1 VDKKIIVTGLI
12 AVLLI
17 LGLSA
22 CGGSAEEVV
31 SDAGINKSSGVE
43 TSAEEAEIAPGDRAG
58 FSGDMPIS
66 SQLGFGTLLLEETG
80 NAVDP
85 AQALQLLPLWK
96 AARSLSQSET
106 VAEEELNAIFN
117 QIEGTMTT
125 AQINAI
131 IEMQLTGEEIDQ
143 RMEDLGIE
151 AGFGGVG
158 FGNLTPEQQATAQA
172 AHESGEGVPAGS
184 GPGGGFRGNGPG
196 AGGGQGFDIGNLT
209 PEQQATIEARRA
221 ERSGAGSRLALVFV
235 DPLIELL
242 EERSSE

>member
-43 TSAEEAEIAPGDRAG
+43 ISAEEAEFASGDRAG
-58 FSGDMPIS
+58 FSGDVPIS

-117 QIEGTMTT
+117 QIEETMTT

-131 IEMQLTGEEIDQ
+131 IDMQLTGEEISQ

-151 AGFGGVG
+151 AGFVGGA
-158 FGNLTPEQQATAQA
+158 FGNLTPEQQATARA
-172 AHESGEGVPAGS
+172 AQESREGLPAGS

-196 AGGGQGFDIGNLT
+196 SGGGQGFDLGNLT

-221 ERSGAGSRLALVFV
+221 ERSGAGVRLALVFV

-242 EERSSE
+242 DERSSE